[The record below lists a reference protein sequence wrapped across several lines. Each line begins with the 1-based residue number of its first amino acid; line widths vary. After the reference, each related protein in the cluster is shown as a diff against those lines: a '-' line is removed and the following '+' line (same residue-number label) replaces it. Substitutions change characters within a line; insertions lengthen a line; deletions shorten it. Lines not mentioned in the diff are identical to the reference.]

1 MRKLLYFAALNTVK
15 QGGAMHQWY
24 RSACDRGMP
33 KPKALVA
40 VGRKILGILF
50 ALVRDHSEYV
60 PNYSKV
66 QCHLKEA
73 A

>member
-1 MRKLLYFAALNTVK
+1 
-15 QGGAMHQWY
+15 
-24 RSACDRGMP
+24 MP

-40 VGRKILGILF
+40 VGRKILGNSF